1 MSPADRKR
9 PARSAARRRQIA
21 RRRRVALAVIL
32 ALVVAAAVVLVRAC
46 ACGGGAGGADGE
58 RGDGAADGATAASAH
73 GIVPYAPVDYPT
85 RDGEGVKIATFLGDA
100 TRRFYGRGPAPT
112 SLQIVWRTEIG
123 SGWTPGKKEDDPPRV
138 WAGTG
143 WTGQPALVR
152 QGDRLVLLVSGYD
165 HGLHKLDARDGSQ
178 LWRREYDDILKSSPS
193 VFENPAATGPGDRY
207 IVCAGSRR
215 GYPTELDDPD
225 IAPYRAFTLGK
236 GEELWRLPVPQ
247 TAAYTRD
254 CDGSGLYLNGRL
266 YIGVESGWMYALDPV
281 MTEPFGEH
289 RRPAVLA
296 ERLLLGDGGDDR
308 HADDLALEASPALL
322 GDRLYI
328 ASGAGHIY
336 GLTLD
341 TLEVVY
347 DRRIGS
353 DMNGTTV
360 PTASGKLLVPV
371 EKQYIDGRGGMMLID
386 PAKPADA
393 DPEWYFPT
401 GDRELGDWRGG
412 VIGSASVNDAANAD
426 GRYPALAAFSAIDG
440 NLYVVAQDV
449 LADEEVEGP
458 NGEKGLATPQL
469 VFSADIGGS
478 ISTPIIVGDS
488 IVAAGYDET
497 VHMYRITYRKAPKGA
512 EGALSGRSG
521 DWWRVSVRETARQTI
536 GASIESTPILWDG
549 RVYVGARDGYFYCLG
564 ER

>member
-9 PARSAARRRQIA
+9 PARSAARRRQVA
-21 RRRRVALAVIL
+21 CRRGVALL
-32 ALVVAAAVVLVRAC
+32 LLVVLVAATVLVARAC
-46 ACGGGAGGADGE
+46 ACGDDGGGENADRPGAGASGA
-58 RGDGAADGATAASAH
+58 GASTH
-73 GIVPYAPVDYPT
+73 GIVPYAPVVYPP
-85 RDGEGVKIATFLGDA
+85 RDGNGIKIATFLGDA

-112 SLQIVWRTEIG
+112 SLDVLWRTEIG
-123 SGWTPGKKEDDPPRV
+123 SGWSSGKKEDDPPSV
-138 WAGTG
+138 WAGSG

-152 QGDRLVLLVSGYD
+152 QGGRLYLLVPGYD
-165 HGLHKLDARDGSQ
+165 HALHKLDARDGRL
-178 LWRREYDDILKSSPS
+178 LWEREYDDILKSSPS
-193 VFENPAATGPGDRY
+193 VFENPSATGTVDRY

-215 GYPTELDDPD
+215 GYPTKLDDPD

-236 GEELWRLPVPQ
+236 GDELWRLPVPR

-254 CDGSGLYLNGRL
+254 CDGSGFYLDGRL
-266 YIGVESGWMYALDPV
+266 YIGVESGWMYALDPLA
-281 MTEPFGEH
+281 TKPWGEH

-296 ERLLLGDGGDDR
+296 ERLLLGDGRDGR

-328 ASGAGHIY
+328 ASGAGHVY

-341 TLEVVY
+341 TLEIVY

-371 EKQYIDGRGGMMLID
+371 EKQYIDGKGGMMLID

-401 GDRELGDWRGG
+401 GDGKLGDWRGG
-412 VIGSASVNDAANAD
+412 VVGSASVNDAANAD

-449 LADEEVEGP
+449 LADKVVEGP
-458 NGEKGLATPQL
+458 NGEPGLATPHL
-469 VFSADIGGS
+469 VFSAGIGGS
-478 ISTPIIVGDS
+478 ISTPIIVGDA

-497 VHMYRITYRKAPKGA
+497 VHLYRITYRKMPPGA
-512 EGALSGRSG
+512 EGALQSRSG
-521 DWWRVSVRETARQTI
+521 DWWKVSVRETARQTI
-536 GASIESTPILWDG
+536 GASLESTPILWDG
-549 RVYVGARDGYFYCLG
+549 RVYIGARDGYFYCLG

>member
-1 MSPADRKR
+1 VSPADRNR

-21 RRRRVALAVIL
+21 RRRRVALAVVL
-32 ALVVAAAVVLVRAC
+32 LLVIAAGAVLVRAC
-46 ACGGGAGGADGE
+46 ACGGETGGAGGE
-58 RGDGAADGATAASAH
+58 RDDGAAGGAPAANAH

-112 SLQIVWRTEIG
+112 SLDVVWRTEIG
-123 SGWTPGKKEDDPPRV
+123 SGWTSGKEEDPPKV
-138 WAGTG
+138 WAGSG

-152 QGDRLVLLVSGYD
+152 QGDRLLLLVPGYD
-165 HGLHKLDARDGSQ
+165 HGLHKLDASDGRR

-193 VFENPAATGPGDRY
+193 VFENPAATGAGDRY

-215 GYPTELDDPD
+215 GYPMELDDPD
-225 IAPYRAFTLGK
+225 IAPYRAFTVGK

-254 CDGSGLYLNGRL
+254 CDGSGLYLDGRL
-266 YIGVESGWMYALDPV
+266 YIGVESGWMYALDPLA
-281 MTEPFGEH
+281 TEPWGEH

-296 ERLLLGDGGDDR
+296 ERLLLGDGDDGR

-328 ASGAGHIY
+328 ASGAGHVY

-341 TLEVVY
+341 TLEVIY

-360 PTASGKLLVPV
+360 PTASGKLLIPV
-371 EKQYIDGRGGMMLID
+371 EKQYIDGKGGMMLID

-401 GDRELGDWRGG
+401 GNGKLGDWRGG

-426 GRYPALAAFSAIDG
+426 GRHPALAAFSAIDG

-458 NGEKGLATPQL
+458 NGEGGLATPRL
-469 VFSADIGGS
+469 VFSANIGGS
-478 ISTPIIVGDS
+478 ISTPIIVGDA

-497 VHMYRITYRKAPKGA
+497 VHLYRITYRKAREGDD
-512 EGALSGRSG
+512 GALPSRTG
-521 DWWRVSVRETARQTI
+521 DWWKVAIRETARQNI
-536 GASIESTPILWDG
+536 GASIEATPILWDG

-564 ER
+564 GR

>member
-21 RRRRVALAVIL
+21 PRRRVALVLILL
-32 ALVVAAAVVLVRAC
+32 ALVAAAALLVRAC
-46 ACGGGAGGADGE
+46 AWGGF
-58 RGDGAADGATAASAH
+58 GDGAAGSEESGSDAGATAASAH
-73 GIVPYAPVDYPT
+73 GIVPYAPVDYPA

-100 TRRFYGRGPAPT
+100 TRRFYGRGPAPE
-112 SLQIVWRTEIG
+112 SLDVLWRTEIG
-123 SGWTPGKKEDDPPRV
+123 SGWTSGKEEDDPPRV
-138 WAGTG
+138 WAGSG

-152 QGDRLVLLVSGYD
+152 EGDRLVLLVPGYD
-165 HGLHKLDARDGSQ
+165 HALHKLDANDGRQ
-178 LWRREYDDILKSSPS
+178 LWEREYDDILKSSPS
-193 VFENPAATGPGDRY
+193 VFENPAATGAGDRY
-207 IVCAGSRR
+207 VVCAGSRR
-215 GYPTELDDPD
+215 GYPMELDDPD

-247 TAAYTRD
+247 TTAYTRD
-254 CDGSGLYLNGRL
+254 CDGSGLYLDGRL
-266 YIGVESGWMYALDPV
+266 YIGVESGWMYALDPLT
-281 MTEPFGEH
+281 TEPWGEH

-296 ERLLLGDGGDDR
+296 ERLLLGDGGEDR

-328 ASGAGHIY
+328 ASGSGHVY
-336 GLTLD
+336 GLILD

-371 EKQYIDGRGGMMLID
+371 EKQYIDGRGGMMLVD

-401 GDRELGDWRGG
+401 GNARLGDWRGG

-426 GRYPALAAFSAIDG
+426 GRHPALAAFSAIDG

-449 LADEEVEGP
+449 LTGEEVEGP
-458 NGEKGLATPQL
+458 NGEKGLATPRL
-469 VFSADIGGS
+469 VFSANIGGS
-478 ISTPIIVGDS
+478 ISTPIIVGDC

-497 VHMYRITYRKAPKGA
+497 VHLFRITYRKAR
-512 EGALSGRSG
+512 ESDDGALPGRTG
-521 DWWRVSVRETARQTI
+521 DWWTVAIRETARQNI

>member
-1 MSPADRKR
+1 MSPADRRR
-9 PARSAARRRQIA
+9 PARSAERQRQVARRRKA
-21 RRRRVALAVIL
+21 ALLLLLALLVALIV
-32 ALVVAAAVVLVRAC
+32 AAVVLVRGC
-46 ACGGGAGGADGE
+46 RGGEAGGDAAG
-58 RGDGAADGATAASAH
+58 GDAAADAH
-73 GIVPYAPVDYPT
+73 GIVPFEPVAYPA
-85 RDGEGVKIATFLGDA
+85 RDGDGVKIATFLGDA

-254 CDGSGLYLNGRL
+254 CDGSGLYLDGRL

-328 ASGAGHIY
+328 ASGAGHVY
-336 GLTLD
+336 GLTPRHARGRLRPPHRQRHERHHRAD
-341 TLEVVY
+341 GERQAPRAGREAVH
-347 DRRIGS
+347 RRS
-353 DMNGTTV
+353 
-360 PTASGKLLVPV
+360 
-371 EKQYIDGRGGMMLID
+371 RRH
-386 PAKPADA
+386 DA
-393 DPEWYFPT
+393 D
-401 GDRELGDWRGG
+401 
-412 VIGSASVNDAANAD
+412 
-426 GRYPALAAFSAIDG
+426 
-440 NLYVVAQDV
+440 
-449 LADEEVEGP
+449 
-458 NGEKGLATPQL
+458 
-469 VFSADIGGS
+469 
-478 ISTPIIVGDS
+478 
-488 IVAAGYDET
+488 
-497 VHMYRITYRKAPKGA
+497 
-512 EGALSGRSG
+512 RSG
-521 DWWRVSVRETARQTI
+521 QA
-536 GASIESTPILWDG
+536 G
-549 RVYVGARDGYFYCLG
+549 RR
-564 ER
+564 RP

>member
-9 PARSAARRRQIA
+9 PARSAARRRQVA
-21 RRRRVALAVIL
+21 RRRRVALAVVLVL
-32 ALVVAAAVVLVRAC
+32 AVAAALLLARGCRGVEV
-46 ACGGGAGGADGE
+46 
-58 RGDGAADGATAASAH
+58 GDGGVAARGP
-73 GIVPYAPVDYPT
+73 GIVPYQTVAYPA
-85 RDGEGVKIATFLGDA
+85 RDGEGIKIATFLGDA

-112 SLQIVWRTEIG
+112 TLDVVWRTEIG
-123 SGWTPGKKEDDPPRV
+123 SGWSSGKKEDDPPGV

-143 WTGQPALVR
+143 WTGQPALVH
-152 QGDRLVLLVSGYD
+152 QGDRLLLLVSGYD
-165 HGLHKLDARDGSQ
+165 HALHKLDARDGKQ

-193 VFENPAATGPGDRY
+193 VFENPAATGRDDRY

-215 GYPTELDDPD
+215 GYPLGLDDPD
-225 IAPYRAFTLGK
+225 IAPYRAFTVGK

-247 TAAYTRD
+247 TEAYTRD
-254 CDGSGLYLNGRL
+254 CDGSGVYLDGRL
-266 YIGVESGWMYALDPV
+266 YIGVESGWMYALDPLA
-281 MTEPFGEH
+281 TEPFGEQ
-289 RRPAVLA
+289 RRPVVLA
-296 ERLLLGDGGDDR
+296 ERLLLGDQRDDS

-328 ASGAGHIY
+328 ASGAGHVY

-360 PTASGKLLVPV
+360 PTLSGKLLVPV
-371 EKQYIDGRGGMMLID
+371 EKQYIKGRGGMMMID

-401 GDRELGDWRGG
+401 GDRRLGDWRGG
-412 VIGSASVNDAANAD
+412 VIGSASVNDAANGD

-440 NLYVVAQDV
+440 NLYVVAQDA

-458 NGEKGLATPQL
+458 NGEKGLATPRL

-497 VHMYRITYRKAPKGA
+497 VHLYRITYRKAREDA
-512 EGALSGRSG
+512 EGALPGRNG
-521 DWWRVSVRETARQTI
+521 DWWKVSVRETARHTI
-536 GASIESTPILWDG
+536 GASIESTPIMWDG

-564 ER
+564 GR